1 MANKIYLNSTFGYR
15 EDTLK
20 NWQTANPVLEK
31 GEISF
36 VRDGYDGKFVKIGDG
51 HTAWNSLPFAPLP
64 KGEKGDK
71 GEKGVDGKDGVNG
84 KDGADYVLT
93 EADKEEIA
101 ELIEV
106 GGKGLQLIKDIT
118 LTEAVTSIDTTF
130 EKPLKEIYMLF
141 TGTLD
146 GITTE
151 ISDCLLSAKTDSG
164 LQYFFYKGLL
174 KFKPDTVKQYI
185 AHAKEIVERKW
196 ETVYA
201 GNTIDLKSNTLI
213 PQGLDASS
221 ANPRISYSG
230 RENVLSRYVDHL
242 LFSVHNGK
250 YSFALGSNLK
260 IYGVEADE

>member
-15 EDTLK
+15 EDILK

-36 VRDGYDGKFVKIGDG
+36 VRDGYDGKFIKIGDG
-51 HTAWNSLPFAPLP
+51 HTKWNDLLFAPLP
-64 KGEKGDK
+64 KGEKGEQ
-71 GEKGVDGKDGVNG
+71 GEKGIDGKDGVNG

-106 GGKGLQLIKDIT
+106 GGKELQLIKDIT
-118 LTEAVTSIDTTF
+118 LTEAVTRIDTTF

-146 GITTE
+146 GITAKV
-151 ISDCLLSAKTDSG
+151 SDCLLSAKTDEG
-164 LQYFFYKGLL
+164 LQYFFYIASLE
-174 KFKPDTVKQYI
+174 FKPDTVRQYI
-185 AHAKEIVERKW
+185 AYAKEIVERKW
-196 ETVYA
+196 ETVFA
-201 GNTIDLKSNTLI
+201 RNTIDVKANTLV
-213 PQGLDASS
+213 PQGIDANS

-242 LFSVHNGK
+242 LFSVHDGK
-250 YSFALGSNLK
+250 YSFAVGSNLK
-260 IYGVEADE
+260 IYGVEVDE